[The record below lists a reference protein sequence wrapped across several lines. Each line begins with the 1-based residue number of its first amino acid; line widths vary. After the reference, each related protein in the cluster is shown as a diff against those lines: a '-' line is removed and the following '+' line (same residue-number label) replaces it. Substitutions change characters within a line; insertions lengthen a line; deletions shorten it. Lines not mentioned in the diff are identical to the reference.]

1 MKSVS
6 LLTLSTVSSCRPLAR
21 VTPPP
26 PSTAPGTS
34 APTSWA
40 ITPTWRRGGYSGKR
54 FTLQQTHLRC
64 LQCGPLLRA
73 ECGEVV
79 LCVVELDDVGPPQV
93 PQLGPGVQR
102 GDGSLQPH
110 VGRAQEA
117 ASHLQVSTSQH

>member
-1 MKSVS
+1 MNSVS

-64 LQCGPLLRA
+64 LQCGPLLQG
-73 ECGEVV
+73 EGGEVV
-79 LCVVELDDVGPPQV
+79 LCVLELDDVGPPQV
-93 PQLGPGVQR
+93 LQLGPGVQTR
-102 GDGSLQPH
+102 DGSLQPH
-110 VGRAQEA
+110 VRRAQEA
-117 ASHLQVSTSQH
+117 ANHLQVSIS